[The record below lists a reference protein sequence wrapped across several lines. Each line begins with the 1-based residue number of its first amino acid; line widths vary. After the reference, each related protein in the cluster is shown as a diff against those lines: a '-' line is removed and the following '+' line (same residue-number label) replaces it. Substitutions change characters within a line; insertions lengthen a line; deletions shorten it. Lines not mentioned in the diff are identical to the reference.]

1 MGSTQSYEESLSSND
16 HPKVLKIERSE
27 IPEEYRTVA
36 VSRDVV
42 DQILNLGSSESENIN
57 DLRKQLAE
65 ERDVNCKLREQIK
78 ILQNQKSHYKKL
90 QLDLFLVL
98 KSNDFLG
105 KISMAELKARKD
117 AFDETLERI
126 EKQYFSYQSE
136 NVCKMIETDLMEC
149 INKNKNKLLN
159 CTAFAVDLTKCAS
172 DFREKILEYRI
183 SSNDTVKLKSGK
195 NCTTDTCLYLLPC
208 SLHDSQLTVFIEP
221 LIRVIDENDE
231 DITPSPS
238 SEYLEIR
245 SIIERSRYRVDTI
258 EDACLVLPGFDT
270 LNIYRFGE
278 SSFSKNFNAGAHLS
292 NYNVLLFTFAGANLL
307 DINAIIA
314 RTGSHRKTFRRGFDL
329 SLPLWNPYALS
340 SSFLSPIEKFS
351 YFIVVPIKFASHN
364 VKESQFTLIDDRVAG
379 SEVLLMSALRFGSIP
394 VIISDFIVLP
404 FSEVINW
411 DLLSLTFSRSR
422 LSSVLTCLQVL
433 SFERKQRMREQIS
446 FVYGRYFSSL
456 EKIILTT
463 LNILERRII
472 PNSFTTY
479 DDWNCISPK
488 NCFGPSFFLPYH
500 ASAEGFTGVT
510 MAYNKLDS
518 LFVIIRLLAKVAS
531 LRSIIVVWNLPG
543 ESPPMTEWPHI
554 NRPIYIIRMDE
565 NMLSNRFIMFSEI
578 TTDAVFSFEE
588 DIVTMN
594 VDEIEFGYQTWR
606 ENPDRLVGFLPRS
619 AAFNESTK
627 LYEYHTEW
635 ANSMNI
641 ILMRGAFYHKYYGM
655 LYHELLPS
663 EMIEYVEK
671 HKDCEDIAM
680 NFLISSVTG
689 KSPLKVSPRKC
700 LFVQVKCADSSISAS
715 DSQRLLQRSACINVF
730 VSYFGYNPLV
740 TSISRY
746 DPVLYK
752 IPFEGITNPY
762 NQVGSL

>member
-1 MGSTQSYEESLSSND
+1 MRCSCNR
-16 HPKVLKIERSE
+16 I
-27 IPEEYRTVA
+27 VA
-36 VSRDVV
+36 LLIALLFVFIFW
-42 DQILNLGSSESENIN
+42 IL
-57 DLRKQLAE
+57 
-65 ERDVNCKLREQIK
+65 
-78 ILQNQKSHYKKL
+78 HKK
-90 QLDLFLVL
+90 
-98 KSNDFLG
+98 G
-105 KISMAELKARKD
+105 
-117 AFDETLERI
+117 
-126 EKQYFSYQSE
+126 QYQQ
-136 NVCKMIETDLMEC
+136 
-149 INKNKNKLLN
+149 
-159 CTAFAVDLTKCAS
+159 
-172 DFREKILEYRI
+172 ILEYRI

-364 VKESQFTLIDDRVAG
+364 VKVLLKNLFNKNDCLVLDNCGVLDGKFLCDSHGNAHNLDATIKESQFTLIDDRVAG

-689 KSPLKVSPRKC
+689 KSPLKVSPRKMFIC
-700 LFVQVKCADSSISAS
+700 PKCADSSISAS

-762 NQVGSL
+762 NQLLLEFCINFYYFENLLYVIIGFIFSA